1 MRKLL
6 TVIAL
11 AVALVPACTAS
22 PGRDGPEKVVFKA
35 VKGLRVEGPAPVNEI
50 LDLGLPCINN
60 LSDSTVEL
68 RSVQLVSPP
77 TAVRFVNVRAYLWQQ
92 VGFGW
97 LMSAFGDL
105 PKQCSREFTPHP
117 VKAVVTKPRSNSQ
130 YMVII
135 ALTISRPGTYHLHK
149 VKMTYVAD
157 GKKGWQYQYFDTVIH
172 AFRGHYPGSGC

>member
-22 PGRDGPEKVVFKA
+22 SGRDSPERVVFKA
-35 VKGLRVEGPAPVNEI
+35 VKGLGVEGPTPVNEI
-50 LDLGLPCINN
+50 LDLGLPPINN
-60 LSDSTVEL
+60 ISHSTVEL

-77 TAVRFVNVRAYLWQQ
+77 TAVRVVNVRAYLRRQ
-92 VGFGW
+92 VGVGW
-97 LMSAFGDL
+97 LESAFGDL
-105 PKQCSREFTPHP
+105 PKQCPREFTPHP
-117 VKAVVTKPRSNSQ
+117 LAAVVTKPRSSFQ

-135 ALTISRPGTYHLHK
+135 ALTISKPGTYHLRK
-149 VKMTYVAD
+149 VKMTYVVD